1 MIRLLLV
8 DDQSLSLSFLESCF
22 SDKNKYEIIGAIKEA
37 GFAYTW
43 CAKKEID
50 AVVMDIQTKE
60 DDINGIK
67 VAAEIKSDF
76 PDIKVMLISGFDEV
90 SYVDRCKKAGADGFV
105 SKDNTIDFFKE
116 ALDKIVNENQKVFP
130 EKLPHI
136 PVIDGEND
144 LTEREVEILR
154 LVCMDFS
161 NKEIADKLF
170 ITPNTVNYHIK
181 NLLRK
186 TGKKGR
192 TGLIAYVIAGGWIN
206 PDM

>member
-1 MIRLLLV
+1 M
-8 DDQSLSLSFLESCF
+8 
-22 SDKNKYEIIGAIKEA
+22 
-37 GFAYTW
+37 
-43 CAKKEID
+43 
-50 AVVMDIQTKE
+50 
-60 DDINGIK
+60 
-67 VAAEIKSDF
+67 
-76 PDIKVMLISGFDEV
+76 
-90 SYVDRCKKAGADGFV
+90 
-105 SKDNTIDFFKE
+105 
-116 ALDKIVNENQKVFP
+116 
-130 EKLPHI
+130 
-136 PVIDGEND
+136 IDGEND

-206 PDM
+206 PDL

>member
-22 SDKNKYEIIGAIKEA
+22 SDNNKYEIIGAIKEA

-90 SYVDRCKKAGADGFV
+90 SYVDRCKKVGADGFV

-130 EKLPHI
+130 EKLPQI

-206 PDM
+206 PDL

>member
-90 SYVDRCKKAGADGFV
+90 SYVDRCKKVGADGFV

-130 EKLPHI
+130 EKLPQI

-206 PDM
+206 PDL

>member
-116 ALDKIVNENQKVFP
+116 ALNKIVNEN
-130 EKLPHI
+130 
-136 PVIDGEND
+136 
-144 LTEREVEILR
+144 
-154 LVCMDFS
+154 
-161 NKEIADKLF
+161 
-170 ITPNTVNYHIK
+170 
-181 NLLRK
+181 
-186 TGKKGR
+186 
-192 TGLIAYVIAGGWIN
+192 
-206 PDM
+206 